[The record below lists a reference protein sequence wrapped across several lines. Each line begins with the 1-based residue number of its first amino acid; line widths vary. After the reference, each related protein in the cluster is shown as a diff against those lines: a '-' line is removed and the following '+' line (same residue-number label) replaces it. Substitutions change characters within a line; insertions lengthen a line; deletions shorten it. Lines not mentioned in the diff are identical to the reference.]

1 MRVVSRAATVARAP
15 RLRIFCIPFLG
26 GLGSVFSGW
35 VRHQPEEIE
44 LQALQLPGRPPR
56 HAEAAHS
63 LYPELVDALRDA
75 LLPRLDAPYAIRLV
89 FHTI

>member
-1 MRVVSRAATVARAP
+1 MVSRAATVARAP

-89 FHTI
+89 FHAI